1 MLSRCRCFLKYR
13 RKDNQKWVME
23 QDTNRF
29 LRKKTEVSSYCFRRE
44 GGRTGWR
51 NGYSD
56 LQLSLK
62 TPNIVAHLCL
72 RAGLP
77 QTSA

>member
-29 LRKKTEVSSYCFRRE
+29 LRKRTEVSSYCFRRE
-44 GGRTGWR
+44 GGTDRLAEWV
-51 NGYSD
+51 
-56 LQLSLK
+56 L
-62 TPNIVAHLCL
+62 
-72 RAGLP
+72 
-77 QTSA
+77 